1 MQTKFSPTDMK
12 SNRQYQAYKHLLET
26 QKCRTTDAEKHNT
39 LKNKTE
45 LHSHIE
51 SNTFT
56 VQPDSRSVEA

>member
-45 LHSHIE
+45 LHSH
-51 SNTFT
+51 T
-56 VQPDSRSVEA
+56 